1 MKTGVVEC
9 VPNFSEGKAPDVLR
23 ALEQAMR
30 GVPGAHLLDIH
41 SDPFH
46 HRSVFTLA
54 GAPDA
59 VLEAAFSG
67 ARVARAEI
75 DLRTHRGQHPR
86 MGAADVIPFVPLEGA
101 TMEQCVDLAQ
111 RLGKRIG
118 DELAVPVF
126 LYGEA
131 ASRPERENLAQ
142 VRRGEFEGLSDAIG
156 RDPAHAP
163 DFGPHRIHAT
173 AGATAVGARGI
184 LVAFNVY
191 LATPDMA
198 IAKAVARA
206 IRSSSGGLP
215 GVRSL
220 AFSVGG
226 RAQVS
231 TNLLDVDQTPPLRAY
246 QAIAEEASKLG
257 ATTEHSEMVGLC
269 PERALSAAGAK
280 EMHLH
285 DSWEAHL
292 LEPHVRLAVD

>member
-1 MKTGVVEC
+1 VRAGVVEC
-9 VPNFSEGKAPDVLR
+9 VPNFSEGKTPDVLR

-41 SDPFH
+41 ADPSH
-46 HRSVFTLA
+46 HRSVFTIA
-54 GAPDA
+54 GEPDA
-59 VLEAAFSG
+59 VAEAAFRG

-75 DLRTHRGQHPR
+75 DLRRHRGQHPR
-86 MGAADVIPFVPLEGA
+86 MGAADVIPFVPLDGA
-101 TMEQCVDLAQ
+101 TMEQCVELA
-111 RLGKRIG
+111 RRVGKRIG

-131 ASRPERENLAQ
+131 ATRPERENLAQ
-142 VRRGEFEGLSDAIG
+142 VRRGEFEGLSTAIG

-163 DFGPHRIHAT
+163 DFGPPRIHAT
-173 AGATAVGARGI
+173 AGATAVGARNI

-191 LATPDMA
+191 LATPDIG

-215 GVRSL
+215 GVRAL
-220 AFSVGG
+220 AFHVGG
-226 RAQVS
+226 LAQVS

-246 QAIAEEASKLG
+246 QAIAAEASRLG
-257 ATTEHSEMVGLC
+257 AKTERSEVVGLC
-269 PERALSAAGAK
+269 PERALSALGAN
-280 EMHLH
+280 EMRLQ

-292 LEPHVRLAVD
+292 LEPKVRTALG